1 MFGVFLSG
9 HRPPWTAFPAP
20 ALGLVAAG
28 SLASGFPGPPPTPS
42 QPLPSDTPSPG
53 TSPPAQD
60 KGPAPSFFWFFVFW
74 LCPHLWK
81 FPCQGLN
88 LSHSNDQTRSLTH
101 CAAGELPACLGSQP
115 PAPPRS
121 RRLALTLHC
130 RAPSPS
136 PLPGG
141 RLRSALPPVLRKQA
155 TRQGHNFLLLQRDL
169 IFIQL
174 PGGLLLTLGG

>member
-1 MFGVFLSG
+1 MGFSSRDTGLHGQPSRLLLSG
-9 HRPPWTAFPAP
+9 SWLLVPWP
-20 ALGLVAAG
+20 
-28 SLASGFPGPPPTPS
+28 LASRAL
-42 QPLPSDTPSPG
+42 PLRRLSPSPL
-53 TSPPAQD
+53 TPLHPELHLLP
-60 KGPAPSFFWFFVFW
+60 KTKVLPLLFFWFFVFW